1 MRHLIHV
8 LPLALVACTGAPSRD
23 AVAPAEIVVSL
34 GEIETDVTGRC
45 FATTAGPTR
54 TEIVDELIEVVPE
67 VRAADGN
74 VTSPPVYRT
83 VSRPRTVSTGPGR
96 RFETVC
102 PPVYTVPFV
111 SSLQRALLIRR
122 AYDGPIT
129 GQYDDATSLAV
140 QMFQRPDGID
150 SPLLGVDAA
159 RSLGIV
165 AVPRS

>member
-8 LPLALVACTGAPSRD
+8 LPLALAACTAQPSRD

-45 FATTAGPTR
+45 FATSAGPTR
-54 TEIVDELIEVVPE
+54 TDIVNELIEVASA
-67 VRAADGN
+67 VRAADGS
-74 VTSPPVYRT
+74 VTSPPVFRT
-83 VSRPRTVSTGPGR
+83 VSRPQTISTGPGQ

-102 PPVYTVPFV
+102 PPVYTAAFV

-122 AYDGPIT
+122 GYDGPIT
-129 GQYDDATSLAV
+129 GQYDEATSLAV
-140 QMFQRPDGID
+140 QMFQRPNGID

-159 RSLGIV
+159 RRLGIL